1 MTEGDAHVEGGGNGS
16 SRYQDHDI
24 LLVSKKKNHSFSGRK
39 VTGRTVLASEFPST
53 TRVLSLR
60 PSSCTPRRSGAPD
73 PSLSSK
79 PLFHARSPS
88 NPGAPVAGTKGNTAK
103 GEPCVISGR
112 VGAGRA
118 GGLADSGG
126 PR

>member
-1 MTEGDAHVEGGGNGS
+1 VEVGGNGA
-16 SRYQDHDI
+16 SRYREHDL
-24 LLVSKKKNHSFSGRK
+24 LLVNKKTKGCFRGGK
-39 VTGRTVLASEFPST
+39 VPGHTVFASEFPST

-60 PSSCTPRRSGAPD
+60 PRSCTPRRSGAPD

-88 NPGAPVAGTKGNTAK
+88 NPGAPLAGTNGDAAK
-103 GEPCVISGR
+103 GEPCVISARMGT
-112 VGAGRA
+112 GRA
-118 GGLADSGG
+118 GGLVDGGG